1 MLRQVYRYGYRL
13 SLFNDRLDFD
23 AGGKHSLYF
32 KHHGMI
38 LSRHYFDFWVF
49 GVMLCYC
56 LDSWVERELF
66 MVGQSS
72 YTLLVDDED
81 ELRLTLQEGLEG
93 AGHHVTTVAN
103 AMRARE
109 AMSSGKFDVAI
120 LDIRLPD
127 GNGIELLK
135 EFRSL
140 DPNMGIILM
149 TGYAEI
155 DTAVEAIRLG
165 ADDFLKKPFDFDE
178 LLVRVEELMKKIQL
192 QQDHTVLK
200 QKLAISDNE
209 KMLIGQSNCM
219 QKVRETARLLGD
231 SDSTVLIS
239 GESGTGKEVLANLL
253 HKSGTRANKPFVSI
267 NCGAIPEELLESELF
282 GHVKGAF
289 TGAVRARPGRFE
301 VANGGTIF
309 LDEIGD
315 MSSKLQVKLLRVL
328 QERCFEPV
336 GSHQSVS
343 VDVRVVAA
351 THRDLEEE
359 IEAGRFRQ
367 DLYYRLNVIPM
378 LLPPVRDR
386 GDDILLLAEHFIERF
401 NREKKASI
409 SGINDAARQVLLR
422 YNWPGNVRELQN
434 LVERVATLKRD
445 GEMDIEDF
453 PSRMLG
459 SGERAVQNFMIEIQ
473 QHDEVDF
480 KGIVDEFES
489 HLITSALERF
499 DWNKNRAAKFL
510 SMNRTTLVEKIKKK
524 GLIAPSGT

>member
-1 MLRQVYRYGYRL
+1 MTKTAY
-13 SLFNDRLDFD
+13 
-23 AGGKHSLYF
+23 
-32 KHHGMI
+32 M
-38 LSRHYFDFWVF
+38 
-49 GVMLCYC
+49 
-56 LDSWVERELF
+56 
-66 MVGQSS
+66 
-72 YTLLVDDED
+72 LLVDDEE
-81 ELRLTLQEGLEG
+81 ELRFTLQESLES
-93 AGHHVTTVAN
+93 ANHHVTSAAN

-109 AMSSGKFDVAI
+109 AVSNGKFDIAI

-135 EFRSL
+135 EFKEA

-149 TGYAEI
+149 TGYAEV
-155 DTAVEAIRLG
+155 DSAVEAIRLG
-165 ADDFLKKPFDFDE
+165 ADDFLKKPFDHGE
-178 LLVRVEELMKKIQL
+178 LLVRVEELLKKRQL
-192 QQDHTVLK
+192 HQDHQVLK
-200 QKLAISDNE
+200 KKLATSDNE
-209 KMLIGQSNCM
+209 KMLIGQSRCM
-219 QKVRETARLLGD
+219 QKVRETALLLGD

-253 HKSGTRANKPFVSI
+253 HNSGSRANKPFVSI

-289 TGAVRARPGRFE
+289 TGAIRARPGRFE

-315 MSSKLQVKLLRVL
+315 MSPKLQVKLLRVL

-336 GSHQSVS
+336 GSHQPIS

-359 IEAGRFRQ
+359 IENGNFRQ

-378 LLPPVRDR
+378 RLPPLRER
-386 GDDILLLAEHFIERF
+386 GEDILQLAEHFMGMF
-401 NREKKASI
+401 NEKKKSTI
-409 SGINDAARQVLLR
+409 SGISDSAKHAILR
-422 YNWPGNVRELQN
+422 YGWPGNVRELQN
-434 LVERVATLKRD
+434 LLERVTTLKRS
-445 GEMDIEDF
+445 GVMDIEDL
-453 PSRMLG
+453 PSRMLD
-459 SGERAVQNFMIEIQ
+459 SGERAKQGFMIELE
-473 QHDEVDF
+473 DTDSVDF

-489 HLITSALERF
+489 HLIVSALERF

-524 GLIAPSGT
+524 GLKAPAEH

>member
-1 MLRQVYRYGYRL
+1 MPQ
-13 SLFNDRLDFD
+13 
-23 AGGKHSLYF
+23 A
-32 KHHGMI
+32 
-38 LSRHYFDFWVF
+38 
-49 GVMLCYC
+49 
-56 LDSWVERELF
+56 
-66 MVGQSS
+66 S
-72 YTLLVDDED
+72 YMLLVDDEE

-93 AGHHVTTVAN
+93 ASHHVTTASN

-109 AMSSGKFDVAI
+109 AMESGKFDVAI

-127 GNGIELLK
+127 GNGIELLE
-135 EFRSL
+135 EFRKI
-140 DPNMGIILM
+140 DPDMGIILM
-149 TGYAEI
+149 TGYAEV

-165 ADDFLKKPFDFDE
+165 ADDFLKKPFDVDE
-178 LLVRVEELMKKIQL
+178 LLVRVEELLKKIRL
-192 QQDHTVLK
+192 KQDHSALQK
-200 QKLAISDNE
+200 KLAASDNE
-209 KMLIGQSNCM
+209 RLLIGQSKSM
-219 QKVRETARLLGD
+219 QKLRETAVLLGD

-301 VANGGTIF
+301 VAKGGTII

-315 MSSKLQVKLLRVL
+315 MIAKLQVKLLRVL

-336 GSHQSVS
+336 GSHQSIS
-343 VDVRVVAA
+343 VDVRVIAA

-359 IEAGRFRQ
+359 IVAGRFRQ

-378 LLPPVRDR
+378 TLPALRDR
-386 GDDILLLAEHFIERF
+386 GEDILLLCDHFIEHF
-401 NREKKASI
+401 NREKKVSI
-409 SGINDAARQVLLR
+409 TSVSDAAQQALLR

-445 GEMDIEDF
+445 GEMDVEDF
-453 PSRMLG
+453 PSRMMG
-459 SGERAVQNFMIEIQ
+459 SGERAMQNFMIEIQ

-489 HLITSALERF
+489 HLILSALERF
-499 DWNKNRAAKFL
+499 NWNKNRAAKFL

-524 GLIAPSGT
+524 GLIAPSDA